1 MVGGPPGYI
10 ARLRLYTRRMRNLG
24 PAFLLLVA
32 SLLPFGLVRA
42 QEARVPVARVPGI
55 LEGTYVYPHG
65 PEHGRDVVMAA
76 LEPNLAMLPYFTQ
89 VLVRRGIEERM
100 SLPRRISVDLSDD
113 RTSNVAVTYEGERV
127 VTIASALN
135 ASTTLTT
142 SEGHEVPV
150 TQGLRGGWLEQAFA
164 GETGTLTVLLST
176 ERDGRTLHVDVTMR
190 GERLPLPVSVRLDY
204 RRE

>member
-1 MVGGPPGYI
+1 
-10 ARLRLYTRRMRNLG
+10 MRNLG
-24 PAFLLLVA
+24 PAFFLLLA
-32 SLLPFGLVRA
+32 SLMPFGFAGA

-55 LEGTYVYPHG
+55 LEGAYVYPHA
-65 PEHGRDVVMAA
+65 PEHGRNVVMAA
-76 LEPNLAMLPYFTQ
+76 LEPTLCMLPYFTQ
-89 VLVRRGIEERM
+89 VLVRRGLEERIA
-100 SLPRRISVDLSDD
+100 LPRRISVDLSDD

-150 TQGLRGGWLEQAFA
+150 TQGLRYGWLEQAFV
-164 GETGTLTVLLST
+164 GDTGTFTVLLST

-204 RRE
+204 VRAL